1 MQHIIFFMVLAYS
14 TIVPGSRGRV
24 DDVNTNLVEE
34 ISMLKSLLLEV
45 NSRLQNVEIRNQ
57 ALENENIRLKSQ
69 VENIRRGML

>member
-1 MQHIIFFMVLAYS
+1 MQHIILFMVLAYS

-34 ISMLKSLLLEV
+34 ISMLKSLLMEI
-45 NSRLQNVEIRNQ
+45 NSRLQNVEIKNQ